1 MSRVSIPRA
10 LALTAVASLAACD
23 GGDETEAKAAA
34 TALSGYY
41 YRVWRAPGPEW
52 SVLKV
57 RVGKD
62 HAITVDAAVSSE
74 ALTKTIMERSRF
86 EQMEIARKAC
96 PTATEEVWQRVGKK
110 QQVGIALSGSAGHI
124 INALCKRP

>member
-1 MSRVSIPRA
+1 MSRFSILGA
-10 LALTAVASLAACD
+10 LALAAVASLAACD
-23 GGDETEAKAAA
+23 GGDEAEAKAAA

-41 YRVWRAPGPEW
+41 HRAWRAPGPEW

-57 RVGKD
+57 RIGKD

-74 ALTKTIMERSRF
+74 PLTKTIMERSRF

-96 PTATEEVWQRVGKK
+96 PAAGEVVWQQVGKK